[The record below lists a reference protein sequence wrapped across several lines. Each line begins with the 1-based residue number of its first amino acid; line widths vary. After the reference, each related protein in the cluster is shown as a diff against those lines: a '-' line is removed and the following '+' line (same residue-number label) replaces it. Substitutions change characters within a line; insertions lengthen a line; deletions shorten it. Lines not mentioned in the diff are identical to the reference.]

1 MLRIAVI
8 FESSPFDRKGLFNA
22 VHNRIL
28 NLAASGECVVDAF
41 CIHSWD
47 TAFTRKVRKTPS
59 VKEKFD
65 TVSVDGITYRMLWY
79 DFSIADHILVEKLH
93 TRPFFFG
100 RFMRENLSLLE
111 GYDCIVAHSFTGGLF
126 AYEASFRYSVPYF
139 MNWHGSDIHTHPW
152 RNPLIMKWTKIMI
165 DNATYNFFVS
175 KALLR
180 ESDRILDAARKKVLY
195 NGVSDKFVRFSDE
208 ERKSL
213 RIKYGLGSDD
223 KVVAFAGS
231 LVDVKNIHLLH
242 PIFHEVRRRYDE
254 ALKFWVIG
262 DGKRRNVVEPALLG
276 DPSIDVRMFGN
287 LPSDEM
293 PSVMNC
299 IDVLVLPSR
308 NEGLGMV
315 CAEAIRC
322 GANAIGSDVGGVAE
336 IVGYMNV
343 VPLGENLPEAMATK
357 VVSMLTTEV
366 SQDVPDY
373 IDWKHTAAQEI
384 ACLKENVPR

>member
-28 NLAASGECVVDAF
+28 NLAASGECIVDAF

-59 VKEKFD
+59 VKEKCE
-65 TVSVDGITYRMLWY
+65 TLSVDGITYRMLWY
-79 DFSIADHILVEKLH
+79 DFSIADHILLEKLH
-93 TRPFFFG
+93 ARPFFFG
-100 RFMRENLSLLE
+100 RFMCENLSLLE

-126 AYEASFRYSVPYF
+126 AYEASLRYSVPYF

-152 RNPLIMKWTKIMI
+152 RNNLIMKHTRILI
-165 DNATYNFFVS
+165 ENARCNFFVS

-180 ESDRILDAARKKVLY
+180 ESDRILVTDRKKVLY
-195 NGVSDKFVRFSDE
+195 NGVSDRFVRFSDE
-208 ERKSL
+208 ERRAL
-213 RIKYGLGSDD
+213 RKKYGLGSND

-231 LVDVKNIHLLH
+231 LVDVKNVHLLQ
-242 PIFHEVRRRYDE
+242 PIFHEVRSRYDG

-262 DGKRRNVVEPALLG
+262 DGKRRNVVEPLLLG
-276 DPSIDVRMFGN
+276 DTSIDVRMFGN

-315 CAEAIRC
+315 CAEAVRC
-322 GANAIGSDVGGVAE
+322 GANAVGSDVGGVAE
-336 IVGYMNV
+336 VVGRSNV
-343 VPLGENLPEAMATK
+343 VPLGETLPEDMAVK
-357 VVSMLTTEV
+357 VVGMLTTEV
-366 SQDVPDY
+366 CQDVPDY
-373 IDWKHTAAQEI
+373 IDWKHTAVQEI
-384 ACLKENVPR
+384 ACLKENILL